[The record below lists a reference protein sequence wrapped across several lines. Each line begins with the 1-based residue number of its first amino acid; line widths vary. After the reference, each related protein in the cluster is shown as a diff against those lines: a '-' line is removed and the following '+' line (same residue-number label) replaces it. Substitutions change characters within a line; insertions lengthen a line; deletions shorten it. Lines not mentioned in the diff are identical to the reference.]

1 MGYLVIIGALVLQIR
16 SQPILNSYY
25 DNYDYGIDLIPLSLD
40 GYNTAFDYGDDTFIP
55 ALDSRGIQPSREF
68 EKRDPSGLMDHIR
81 KRRTFYD
88 TNKKFALE
96 TKLRLQELKF
106 LNKLT
111 GSGRKV
117 NLNKESIVRQ
127 ELFRHKRQVN
137 DRCRAMQVK
146 MKAKG
151 IKINCRTSLTGA
163 KIINHY
169 KQNGNKEFRATASR
183 QSSLVCRQQ
192 KPPSFCRQ
200 ANKQKRTKATLKGFV
215 RGKGKRKRKF
225 GSKRAKLAPNQNRK
239 RRKG

>member
-1 MGYLVIIGALVLQIR
+1 MGYLVITGVLALQIR

-40 GYNTAFDYGDDTFIP
+40 GLDEITDYGDDISIP
-55 ALDSRGIQPSREF
+55 ALDTRGVKPSREF
-68 EKRDPSGLMDHIR
+68 EKRDPSGLLDHVR
-81 KRRTFYD
+81 QKRTFYD

-111 GSGRKV
+111 GTGRV
-117 NLNKESIVRQ
+117 NLNKESVIRG

-137 DRCRAMQVK
+137 DRCRAMQEK

-151 IKINCRTSLTGA
+151 IKINCKTSLTGA
-163 KIINHY
+163 KIISHY
-169 KQNGNKEFRATASR
+169 KQNGNKEFRASASR
-183 QSSLVCRQQ
+183 QSGKICRQK

-200 ANKQKRTKATLKGFV
+200 ASKQKRTKATLKGFV

-225 GSKRAKLAPNQNRK
+225 GMKRAKLAPNQNRK